1 MINPRGV
8 SSLKPWSLDIAAP
21 KTLMKSATEMDKI
34 CVLRLTFG
42 GIEEGVVFLVSI
54 VSRTI
59 VTSRLSIFGEEC
71 VNVVEW

>member
-1 MINPRGV
+1 
-8 SSLKPWSLDIAAP
+8 
-21 KTLMKSATEMDKI
+21 MKSATEMDKI